1 MRESRDWNR
10 SIPTSI
16 AELAEGSMIIQATTA
31 TYVTPN
37 LIDQF
42 GCLIVLDVFSTIATV
57 IYYTNYRLLWQIGN
71 PKLCLAC
78 GLDRRQNMFPM
89 ISPYTRL
96 LL

>member
-16 AELAEGSMIIQATTA
+16 AELAEGSMIIQAATA

-57 IYYTNYRLLWQIGN
+57 IYYTNSRLVWQSQVMPSVWIG
-71 PKLCLAC
+71 P
-78 GLDRRQNMFPM
+78 
-89 ISPYTRL
+89 
-96 LL
+96 